1 MVIVLYIV
9 LLVNSLATV
18 DPRQRFPV
26 GGQGDLVDK
35 RWLITDNMVTKR
47 KAEREKTERYSARGT
62 GKQMLKILYQ
72 NGGNVT
78 HTYNMIGDI
87 ETMLN
92 ANRPHVF
99 MMAENRLDLQTK
111 NRLENCHGFCVEE
124 LGDRERIWGAVRSTV
139 PYKRRK
145 DLQ

>member
-1 MVIVLYIV
+1 MVIVLYIT
-9 LLVNSLATV
+9 LLVNSLVTF

-92 ANRPHVF
+92 ANRPHIKIYFYRYLIQTGHLDIYLQILRPVQ
-99 MMAENRLDLQTK
+99 MALFVL
-111 NRLENCHGFCVEE
+111 
-124 LGDRERIWGAVRSTV
+124 RSG
-139 PYKRRK
+139 
-145 DLQ
+145 L